1 MLENINQEESRSDRG
16 EDEQRLFSADV
27 PVDKRYQQ
35 GGEMDGFA
43 CKLVSE
49 CKVILVSLGT
59 CGYMR
64 SAHRAKDGSDGFS
77 IWCPLFNASGIYTLS
92 AVDERLSFAG
102 RQFLLYSFQHQ
113 ICFSGKSLILFSA
126 ISVTILTRMSAEKL
140 RVAAI
145 DLGTNSFHMVIVEE
159 SEDKGI
165 VEIDRV
171 KDMICIGRGSI
182 SSKRLETEAMEAG
195 VSALRN
201 FIVLAT
207 QRGVAAQNILAF
219 ATSAIREA
227 ENRDE
232 FIEMV
237 RSETGLKVRVITGKE
252 EAQFIY
258 YGVRNAV
265 SLREK
270 PDLLFDIGGGSV
282 EFIIA
287 DKSEVHLLESR
298 KIGVARMLERFIDTD
313 PVSPYELKLLQQFFA
328 SEMYV
333 AAEKARVLGVS
344 RAIASSGTAQNIARM
359 IRSGKDAD
367 GADALNQ
374 SGFTRQEFDVF
385 YRSVISQDAPAR
397 RKLTGLD
404 EKRVDLIVPGLIL
417 FDTIFRVFGIREV
430 VISDSALREGMVIHY
445 IASIRGRNGYGH
457 LDIRRQSVMEL
468 GYRCNWHKPHS
479 QQVARLSL
487 MLYDQLQPVHGLKGR
502 YRELLEYAALLHNI
516 GEFISIA
523 AHHKHSQYIILNG
536 DLRGFSPTEIE
547 IMGNVARYH
556 RKQPPTEKHPLY
568 AKLKPNH
575 RRAVDVL
582 SGILRIANGLERGHR
597 QNVLS
602 VSARLAVERIVL
614 DALVRYEPDIE
625 LWSAVSLKSL
635 LEEVLGK
642 PILIEARVQ

>member
-1 MLENINQEESRSDRG
+1 MLSPGQ
-16 EDEQRLFSADV
+16 LFAA
-27 PVDKRYQQ
+27 
-35 GGEMDGFA
+35 M
-43 CKLVSE
+43 
-49 CKVILVSLGT
+49 
-59 CGYMR
+59 
-64 SAHRAKDGSDGFS
+64 
-77 IWCPLFNASGIYTLS
+77 
-92 AVDERLSFAG
+92 
-102 RQFLLYSFQHQ
+102 
-113 ICFSGKSLILFSA
+113 CFSGKSIILFPA
-126 ISVTILTRMSAEKL
+126 VSVTIPKSMSTEKL

-165 VEIDRV
+165 VEVDRV

-182 SSKRLETEAMEAG
+182 STKRLEPEAMDAG
-195 VSALRN
+195 VAALRK

-207 QRGVAAQNILAF
+207 QRGVAARNIIAF

-232 FIEMV
+232 FIDRV
-237 RSETGLKVRVITGKE
+237 RSETGVKVRVITGKE

-270 PDLLFDIGGGSV
+270 PDLIFDIGGGSV

-287 DKSEVHLLESR
+287 DKSTAHLLESR
-298 KIGVARMLERFIDTD
+298 KIGVARMQERFIDTD

-333 AAEKARVLGVS
+333 AAEKARALGVT

-359 IRSGKDAD
+359 IRSGKDVE
-367 GADALNQ
+367 GADVLNQ
-374 SGFTRQEFDVF
+374 SGFTRQEFEGF
-385 YRSVISQDAPAR
+385 YRSVISLDTLER
-397 RKLTGLD
+397 RRLTGLD

-445 IASIRGRNGYGH
+445 ISSLRGRNESGH

-479 QQVARLSL
+479 KQVARLSL
-487 MLYDQLQPVHGLKGR
+487 MLFDQLQPLHGLKLR

-523 AHHKHSQYIILNG
+523 AHHKHSQYIILNA

-556 RKQPPTEKHPLY
+556 RKQPPIEKHPLY
-568 AKLKPNH
+568 GKLKPTH
-575 RRAVDVL
+575 RQAVDVL

-597 QNVLS
+597 QNVHS
-602 VSARLAVERIVL
+602 ITARLESERIVL
-614 DALVRYEPDIE
+614 DALVRFEPDIE
-625 LWSAVSLKSL
+625 LWAAASLKSM

-642 PILIEARVQ
+642 PILIEAKVQ